1 MAVGSR
7 SEDDDEASNH
17 YAAST
22 KSHKRPQNRNS
33 HYSTSSVSNAMN
45 DKEDEGGRRPYSP
58 VAETLFR
65 KDLISAMKM
74 PDNEPLT
81 DNDYWLVTDTWKQE
95 WEQGVQVPFN
105 PGGLPVPHVSRL
117 ANPPHSDNRFTF
129 PKKLM
134 CMSRRYTS
142 ETHQVTTTAIR
153 SEQMCNYDLDD
164 MDLRWLSAVNGERAL
179 MGATTISELEMERGI
194 EDFEKQCW
202 EKINITLRN
211 NEAQEDQDDSVICDV
226 CRSPDSEE
234 CNEMVFCDKCNI
246 CVHQACYGITSI
258 PSGKW
263 FCRTCSLNI
272 TPKCEL
278 CPNKGGAMKA
288 TKSGK
293 LWAHVS
299 CALWIPEVSIGCVE
313 KMEPITKISC
323 IPSSRWNLLCVLCKD
338 RVGSCIQCSVKTCKV
353 AYHVTCAFKRGL
365 EMRAIIEDENAD
377 DGVQLRS
384 YCQNHSLNQ
393 KRKDLDDFDEE
404 NGKRK
409 HMTAEERSLARRQ
422 KILKIESEFFKHVD
436 LNQASRKLGLEMDVV
451 DLLFRF
457 WILKRRS
464 QANRPLFIP
473 RMTDDTEAG
482 LSASGGSAL
491 TPSDEPT
498 REKLKRF
505 VAYRQDL
512 ERVRNL
518 CYMLSRREKLKKN
531 FLKLR
536 EQILEKQLTVV
547 SDTNYVQ
554 NLSLMDMSA
563 ILEANHGPG
572 VYDRLFAHSDAEVHN
587 EIDFEMIQSRI
598 SGAIPASSAQI
609 RKDNP
614 SRRVSEAGKSSASV
628 SSGGAAY
635 TRIFSDTSASDNDEL
650 LFPPTT
656 RKSKDSKHSKPRL
669 RYVRNLEPQRPQLR

>member
-7 SEDDDEASNH
+7 SEDDDDHFSSLLSSGN
-17 YAAST
+17 ST
-22 KSHKRPQNRNS
+22 KKNHHHRHKNQNHN
-33 HYSTSSVSNAMN
+33 NGK
-45 DKEDEGGRRPYSP
+45 DKDLEERRPYSP
-58 VAETLFR
+58 VADILFR
-65 KDLISAMKM
+65 KDLISAMKL

-81 DNDYWLVTDTWKQE
+81 EDDYWLVTDPWKQD

-105 PGGLPVPHVSRL
+105 PGGLPLPYVSRL
-117 ANPPHSDNRFTF
+117 QNPPHSDARFQF

-142 ETHQVTTTAIR
+142 DTHQVTTTAIR

-179 MGATTISELEMERGI
+179 MGNSTVSELDMERGI

-234 CNEMVFCDKCNI
+234 CNEMVNYSFKRYLTFKTMNLFKVFCDKCNI

-258 PSGKW
+258 PSGPW
-263 FCRTCSLNI
+263 LCRTCSLNI

-313 KMEPITKISC
+313 KMEPITKIQC

-377 DGVQLRS
+377 DGVQLRVRFF
-384 YCQNHSLNQ
+384 N
-393 KRKDLDDFDEE
+393 
-404 NGKRK
+404 
-409 HMTAEERSLARRQ
+409 
-422 KILKIESEFFKHVD
+422 KIE
-436 LNQASRKLGLEMDVV
+436 
-451 DLLFRF
+451 
-457 WILKRRS
+457 LK
-464 QANRPLFIP
+464 
-473 RMTDDTEAG
+473 
-482 LSASGGSAL
+482 
-491 TPSDEPT
+491 
-498 REKLKRF
+498 
-505 VAYRQDL
+505 
-512 ERVRNL
+512 VRCN
-518 CYMLSRREKLKKN
+518 
-531 FLKLR
+531 
-536 EQILEKQLTVV
+536 
-547 SDTNYVQ
+547 
-554 NLSLMDMSA
+554 
-563 ILEANHGPG
+563 
-572 VYDRLFAHSDAEVHN
+572 
-587 EIDFEMIQSRI
+587 
-598 SGAIPASSAQI
+598 
-609 RKDNP
+609 
-614 SRRVSEAGKSSASV
+614 
-628 SSGGAAY
+628 
-635 TRIFSDTSASDNDEL
+635 
-650 LFPPTT
+650 
-656 RKSKDSKHSKPRL
+656 
-669 RYVRNLEPQRPQLR
+669 